1 MTALRIVFMGTP
13 AFAVPA
19 LDALA
24 HAGHTIAAVYTQP
37 PRPAGR
43 GHAER
48 KSDVHLLAEK
58 LGVPVETPA
67 RLKDVASQARFAAW
81 QADLAVVA
89 AYGLIL
95 PKPVLE
101 APRLG
106 CLNIHASLLPRWRG
120 AAPIHRAI
128 LAGDEETGITIMQM
142 DAGLDTGAIL
152 MMEKQAIT
160 PQMTGGDLHDAL
172 SSLGARMIV
181 RAVASLAA
189 GSLKPRPQPHDGVT
203 YAAKI
208 AREETRINWRDDAA
222 AIARQVRAFA
232 PQPGAWF
239 ELKGER
245 IKLLAATPVPGAPAS
260 PGAIIEAANGR
271 LVVSCNSGALMLTR
285 LQRAGRSAM
294 GADEFL
300 RGFDLTG
307 VQSAT

>member
-24 HAGHTIAAVYTQP
+24 RAGHTIAAIYTQP

-43 GHAER
+43 GQAER
-48 KSDVHLLAEK
+48 KSDVHRLAEK

-67 RLKDVASQARFAAW
+67 RLKDAASQARFSSW
-81 QADLAVVA
+81 RADVAVVA

-95 PKPVLE
+95 PKPVLD

-128 LAGDEETGITIMQM
+128 LAGDAETGITIMQM
-142 DAGLDTGAIL
+142 DEGLDTGAIL
-152 MMEKQAIT
+152 MMERLAIN
-160 PQMTGGDLHDAL
+160 PEMNGGALHDAL
-172 SSLGARMIV
+172 SHLGARMIV
-181 RAVASLAA
+181 EAVAGLAA
-189 GSLKPRPQPHDGVT
+189 GALKPRPQPVEGIT

-208 AREETRINWRDDAA
+208 AREETRIDWRDEAEM
-222 AIARQVRAFA
+222 IARKVRAFA

-245 IKLLAATPVPGAPAS
+245 IKLLAATPVAGTPSS
-260 PGAIIEAANGR
+260 PGAMLEAANGR
-271 LVVSCNSGALMLTR
+271 LVVSCGSGALMLTR
-285 LQRAGRSAM
+285 LQRAGRNAM

-300 RGFDLTG
+300 RGFDLHLAD
-307 VQSAT
+307 VAQ

>member
-24 HAGHTIAAVYTQP
+24 RAGHTIAAIYTQP

-43 GHAER
+43 GQAER
-48 KSDVHLLAEK
+48 KSDVHRLAEK
-58 LGVPVETPA
+58 LGVPVETPV
-67 RLKDVASQARFAAW
+67 RLKDPASQAHFASW
-81 QADLAVVA
+81 RADVAVVA

-128 LAGDEETGITIMQM
+128 LAGDDETGITIMQM
-142 DAGLDTGAIL
+142 DEGLDTGAIL
-152 MMEKQAIT
+152 MMEKLAIT
-160 PQMTGGDLHDAL
+160 SEMNGGAVHDAL
-172 SSLGARMIV
+172 AQLGAAMIV
-181 RAVASLAA
+181 RAVAGLAA
-189 GSLKPRPQPHDGVT
+189 GSLKPQPQPHDGIT

-208 AREETRINWRDDAA
+208 AREETRIDWRGDAQ

-239 ELKGER
+239 ELNGER
-245 IKLLAATPVPGAPAS
+245 IKLLAACTTDAASAP
-260 PGAIIEAANGR
+260 PGAIVEAGNGR
-271 LVVSCNSGALMLTR
+271 LVVSCGTGGLMLTR
-285 LQRAGRSAM
+285 LQRAGKNAM
-294 GADEFL
+294 GVDEFL
-300 RGFDLTG
+300 RGFDLTD